1 MSRSPRRRA
10 ASERGRRGRQRRNR
24 SERGASSLELA
35 ILAPSILAL
44 IFISIQT
51 ALWLYGRSV
60 ALNAAQEGV
69 SRLRLVQPPLY
80 TGAIGE
86 KVRGDIEA
94 YAQQLG
100 GNTLGDAVVEPP
112 AYNNPEG
119 MVSFTVTGETISL
132 VPGLKLTVSQTATGP
147 IEQFEADDK

>member
-1 MSRSPRRRA
+1 
-10 ASERGRRGRQRRNR
+10 
-24 SERGASSLELA
+24 LELA

-80 TGAIGE
+80 TPAIGE
-86 KVRGDIEA
+86 KVRADIEA

-100 GNTLGDAVVEPP
+100 GNSLGGAQVLPP
-112 AYNNPEG
+112 SYNNPQG
-119 MVSFTVTGETISL
+119 QVSFTVTGETVSL
-132 VPGLKLTVSQTATGP
+132 VPGLTLKVTQTATGP
-147 IEQFEADDK
+147 IEQFQADDK

>member
-1 MSRSPRRRA
+1 MLWGF
-10 ASERGRRGRQRRNR
+10 RGRRR
-24 SERGASSLELA
+24 SQRGASSLELA
-35 ILAPSILAL
+35 ILAPALLSL

-69 SRLRLVQPPLY
+69 SRLRLVQPPVY
-80 TGAIGE
+80 TTALGE
-86 KVRGDIEA
+86 TVRADIEA

-100 GNTLGDAVVEPP
+100 GNSLGDAKVLPP
-112 AYNNPEG
+112 TYNNPEG

-132 VPGLKLTVSQTATGP
+132 VPGLKLTVSRTASGP
-147 IEQFEADDK
+147 IEQFEADDDR

>member
-1 MSRSPRRRA
+1 VQPRPSRPGFWLRR
-10 ASERGRRGRQRRNR
+10 R
-24 SERGASSLELA
+24 SERGATSLELA

-80 TGAIGE
+80 TTAIGE
-86 KVRGDIEA
+86 GVRADIEA

-100 GNTLGDAVVEPP
+100 GNSLGNAKVAMP

-119 MVSFTVTGETISL
+119 MVSFTVTGDTVSL
-132 VPGLKLTVSQTATGP
+132 VPGLKLTVSRTATGP
-147 IEQFEADDK
+147 IEEFEADDK